1 MKLTEEQKQSICAVY
16 ERALTIKEEIG
27 EPFYLTFDINQFG
40 TFEIGLYLEK
50 DFALTPLADDRCS
63 VWDTDKCLAAI
74 DEIAE
79 YCATYVSNKAAA
91 KQARIEQLEKEL
103 ADLKAKED

>member
-1 MKLTEEQKQSICAVY
+1 MKLTEEQKKSICAVY
-16 ERALTIKEEIG
+16 EAALTLKEEIGG

-79 YCATYVSNKAAA
+79 YCATFVSNKAAA
-91 KQARIEQLEKEL
+91 KQARIAELEKEL
-103 ADLKAKED
+103 AKLKED